1 MFAILVR
8 AFRTFLESAVAI
20 LIVEQFTGDE
30 VDLIKLITISVI
42 TAILSVLMAILSVLM
57 GIVTGVPEAR
67 TEGELTF
74 NTHIENSSVIAGLS
88 LDKSITPEYIDD
100 LTTRGTINL
109 RIRRDYNEY
118 NRDLNNNFLFS
129 ICIQRILDGDSKSHR
144 QADSQDEN
152 DPRIGT

>member
-1 MFAILVR
+1 MFAIIVR
-8 AFRTFLESAVAI
+8 AFRTFLESAFAI
-20 LIVEQFTGDE
+20 LIVEQFTGNG

-42 TAILSVLMAILSVLM
+42 TAILSVLM
-57 GIVTGVPEAR
+57 GIVTGVPEAH

-109 RIRRDYNEY
+109 RIRRD
-118 NRDLNNNFLFS
+118 
-129 ICIQRILDGDSKSHR
+129 
-144 QADSQDEN
+144 
-152 DPRIGT
+152 